1 MQRIFSTLALV
12 VVCLT
17 TAGGQ
22 ALRVG
27 YYGETVT
34 HYGLKAAYERSLHS
48 YVKQRNRACKTFL
61 FAPGLAL
68 YRHPANHYGMI
79 ISPEFAYRRI
89 GRRGGMVEVGIAP
102 AYFRYFLDAKTYKV
116 ADNGE
121 FRRVPMAGGDAFLPT
136 VSVGVGR
143 DLSVRRT
150 VPLMWFT
157 RLNLM
162 QQRPYNTSSLL
173 RFSLE
178 AGINLPLKKS

>member
-1 MQRIFSTLALV
+1 MHRIITTLALV
-12 VVCLT
+12 VSCLT
-17 TAGGQ
+17 IAGGQ
-22 ALRVG
+22 SLRVG

-34 HYGLKAAYERSLHS
+34 HYGLKAAYERTLHS
-48 YVKQRNRACKTFL
+48 YVTQRNQARKSFL
-61 FAPGLAL
+61 FAPGLAV

-102 AYFRYFLDAKTYKV
+102 AYFRYVLDATTYEV
-116 ADNGE
+116 ADTGE
-121 FRRVPMAGGDAFLPT
+121 FRRVPLAGGDAFLPT
-136 VSVGVGR
+136 ISVGIGR
-143 DLSVRRT
+143 DLSVRRAM
-150 VPLMWFT
+150 PLMWYT